1 VNQKYKTNS
10 IGRPTNLS
18 NTVEELIVHALI
30 KLGDWG
36 FGFTDSYTNGK
47 VLNEETVKAIIQDK
61 NEKKKE
67 ALATKTLKA
76 QNNATKAEQ
85 KVIKAMEMAEKAKL
99 RVQNLAS
106 QLSPGTSNSSKM
118 IVKKKTDCNKENS
131 LICKECE
138 LNHQDSAFKAKW
150 LSCENCVNWFCE
162 TCKDEAL
169 SDDFVCKYC

>member
-1 VNQKYKTNS
+1 LKFNVKQQSDTT
-10 IGRPTNLS
+10 RQR
-18 NTVEELIVHALI
+18 V
-30 KLGDWG
+30 
-36 FGFTDSYTNGK
+36 DSYTSGK